1 MNVMKFIEN
10 YENELIT
17 TAIILGV
24 VVVLFFIIRGFVLAS
39 RKRALLWNINQKVEE
54 ISRKVGSVPK
64 TDKATDQKRDVIYI
78 DNRQVLKTE
87 EADLDERID
96 SVIENSMEKAVQAED
111 HIDSDID
118 NNSENSKNI
127 GRNNTTQKIDSRDCS
142 VGRSGIAYTVEE
154 LKNQIK

>member
-10 YENELIT
+10 YEYELIT

-39 RKRALLWNINQKVEE
+39 RKRTLLWNINQTVEE
-54 ISRKVGSVPK
+54 ISRKVGSIPK
-64 TDKATDQKRDVIYI
+64 IDNVADQKRDVIYI

-87 EADLDERID
+87 EADLDKIID
-96 SVIENSMEKAVQAED
+96 DVIENSMEKAVQAGN

-118 NNSENSKNI
+118 NSKESKNL
-127 GRNNTTQKIDSRDCS
+127 GRKNATPKIDSRDCS

-154 LKNQIK
+154 LKTQIK